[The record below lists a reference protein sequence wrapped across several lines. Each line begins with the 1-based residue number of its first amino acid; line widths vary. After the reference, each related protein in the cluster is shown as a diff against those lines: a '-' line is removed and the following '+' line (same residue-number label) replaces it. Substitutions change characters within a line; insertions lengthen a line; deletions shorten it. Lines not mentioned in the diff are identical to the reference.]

1 MLSLSRFMYL
11 MLSASILS
19 ACTLTVPL
27 KPDDS
32 QKVEKKHQYVKNY
45 TLGQPMVVTVGEPMI
60 KFQDYWMNI
69 HESPIATLD
78 KTVNIKGGLIDVTL
92 EAGRNYPVRGRIS
105 LDGVEYVVVACTDD
119 PLDYEAVLVK
129 PDGTLHNQVVRRK
142 HEVTGGLI
150 PVVYTLTISEPSAK
164 IIRETTQQITSTN
177 GYQSFEIIY
186 SGISSNNLSL
196 MYREFSPEGL
206 ARVAFFKNLT
216 YETGAKN
223 ITFKKYRISINK
235 ATSESIEFTVNAD

>member
-1 MLSLSRFMYL
+1 MLSLSKFMYL

-19 ACTLTVPL
+19 ACAVPL
-27 KPDDS
+27 KTDDS

-69 HESPIATLD
+69 YESPIATLD
-78 KTVNIKGGLIDVTL
+78 KTVNLKGGLLDITL
-92 EAGRNYPVRGRIS
+92 EAGRNYPVRGRMS
-105 LDGVEYVVVACTDD
+105 LDGVEYVVVAYNDD
-119 PLDYEAVLVK
+119 PLDYGAVLVK
-129 PDGTLHNQVVRRK
+129 PDGTLHNRIVKRNAQI
-142 HEVTGGLI
+142 TNGLI

-164 IIRETTQQITSTN
+164 VIRETTQQITSTN
-177 GYQSFEIIY
+177 GYENFEIIY

-206 ARVAFFKNLT
+206 ARVAFFQNLT
-216 YETGAKN
+216 YEAGAKS